1 VQNDDQ
7 IHDTRSQT
15 CPAEDSFLTGWNFSI
30 DLYKVIEHLVDRSRV
45 KKVQSDKTSISFL
58 DTMIDQNRHETSARS
73 LLEMME
79 GLHDQL
85 PPIFKTVRPMS
96 GDVEADCFGF
106 QGKSLE
112 VSGDLADTYSC
123 QYHSH
128 PADAENGAR
137 KSRGIE
143 CGTEMRYRRSFAGR
157 FGQYSYIV
165 YRCYK
170 RYNGKCLIFLLA
182 SSR

>member
-45 KKVQSDKTSISFL
+45 KKVQS
-58 DTMIDQNRHETSARS
+58 HETSARS